1 MSISIT
7 MEKMGKV
14 IKELYKNHLYTL
26 TQWAS

>member
-7 MEKMGKV
+7 TEKMGKV
-14 IKELYKNHLYTL
+14 IKEPYKKHPYTL